1 MYCADNKNTVKD
13 RLKIYLF
20 IVTFIFIAVHT
31 TSEYFAKD
39 IDKEVEIY
47 NQHVS
52 ILYNAHEII
61 YHITAIQ
68 KGIYSLENG
77 TFDDSKPIMT
87 HTKQLEQGI
96 EGISN
101 AISFIFLAGRD
112 DEAFRGYANNTEAIQ
127 TLYPKFMVH
136 VNKVLTA
143 KDARERK
150 EQIGEVI
157 EIGERM
163 EFFVSEIDKRI
174 DEEYKAVST
183 FLPTITSKMRW
194 IRNVAGILFWGVIV
208 LLSVRYFY
216 SCQSYGRILP
226 YLNALKKGEYGC
238 KPQLRDTPCEKEI
251 ELAFN
256 AVIERGNDSEK
267 SSSELSIVD
276 QLTGAYNRRYF
287 DIKINEEMSR
297 YMRHGTIF
305 SLSIIDID
313 FFKKIND
320 TLGHQAGDI
329 ILKEI
334 VTVIRYC
341 VRDTDIVTR
350 YGGEEFAILSP
361 YTPKSG
367 VLTLVERLR
376 VSVEGHDFTGLGRP
390 LTISIGVADSAG
402 KSTAEHIIEEAD
414 SNLYIA
420 KNSGRNRCVIGGVAA
435 QATA

>member
-1 MYCADNKNTVKD
+1 VKD

-20 IVTFIFIAVHT
+20 IVTFIFIAVHIS
-31 TSEYFAKD
+31 SEYYAKKV
-39 IDKEVEIY
+39 DKDVEIY

-68 KGIYSLENG
+68 EGIYSLEYG
-77 TFDDSKPIMT
+77 TFEDDKPIMR
-87 HTKQLEQGI
+87 HIKHLEQGI
-96 EGISN
+96 EGLSKG
-101 AISFIFLAGRD
+101 ISFIFLAGRD
-112 DEAFRGYANNTEAIQ
+112 DEAFRGYANSTEAIQ
-127 TLYPKFMVH
+127 NLYPKFVVH
-136 VNKVLTA
+136 VNKVMTA
-143 KDARERK
+143 KDVRERK

-163 EFFVSEIDKRI
+163 EFFVSAMDKSI

-183 FLPTITSKMRW
+183 FLPTITSKMRR
-194 IRNVAGILFWGVIV
+194 IRNITGILFWGVIV

-216 SCQSYGRILP
+216 SCKPYGRLLP
-226 YLNALKKGEYGC
+226 YLNALKKGEYGY
-238 KPQLRDTPCEKEI
+238 KPQLRDTLCEKEI
-251 ELAFN
+251 ELTFN
-256 AVIERGNDSEK
+256 VVIERVNDSQK

-276 QLTGAYNRRYF
+276 PLTGAYNRRYF
-287 DIKINEEMSR
+287 DIKISEEMSR
-297 YMRHGTIF
+297 YTRHGTIF

-313 FFKKIND
+313 YFKKIND
-320 TLGHQAGDI
+320 ILGHQAGDSV
-329 ILKEI
+329 LKEI
-334 VTVIRYC
+334 VTVIRHC

-376 VSVEGHDFTGLGRP
+376 ESVEGHDFTGLDRP

-402 KSTAEHIIEEAD
+402 KVAAEHIIEEAD
-414 SNLYIA
+414 SNLYVA
-420 KNSGRNRCVIGGVAA
+420 KNSGRNRCVVGGVVA
-435 QATA
+435 QPTA

>member
-1 MYCADNKNTVKD
+1 MKD

-20 IVTFIFIAVHT
+20 VVSFIFIAIYI
-31 TSEYFAKD
+31 TSEYLAKKV
-39 IDKEVEIY
+39 DKEVEIY
-47 NQHVS
+47 NHHVS

-61 YHITAIQ
+61 YHITAIEE
-68 KGIYSLENG
+68 GIYSLEYG
-77 TFDDSKPIMT
+77 TFEDAKPIMP
-87 HTKQLEQGI
+87 HIKQLEQGI
-96 EGISN
+96 EGLSKG
-101 AISFIFLAGRD
+101 ISFIFLAGKD
-112 DEAFRGYANNTEAIQ
+112 DEAFRRYANNTEAIHN
-127 TLYPKFMVH
+127 LYQKFMVH
-136 VNKVLTA
+136 VNEVMTA
-143 KDARERK
+143 KDVRERK

-163 EFFVSEIDKRI
+163 EFLVFEIDKRI

-194 IRNVAGILFWGVIV
+194 IRNISGILLWGVIV

-216 SCQSYGRILP
+216 SCNACGRLFP
-226 YLNALKKGEYGC
+226 YLKALKKGEYGY

-251 ELAFN
+251 ALTFN
-256 AVIERGNDSEK
+256 AVIERVNDSEK

-287 DIKINEEMSR
+287 DIKISEEMSR
-297 YMRHGTIF
+297 YTRHGTIF

-313 FFKKIND
+313 YFKKIND
-320 TLGHQAGDI
+320 TLGHQAGDSV
-329 ILKEI
+329 LKEM
-334 VTVIRYC
+334 VTVIRNC

-367 VLTLVERLR
+367 VFTLVERLR

-402 KSTAEHIIEEAD
+402 KVAAEHIIEEAD
-414 SNLYIA
+414 SNLYVA
-420 KNSGRNRCVIGGVAA
+420 KNSGRNRCVVGGVVA
-435 QATA
+435 QPTA